1 MKCLLY
7 GIVEPDS
14 ATCPPGTRLLTA
26 HGLAAVSA
34 VEETSA
40 PPTVSSLLAYE
51 RVVEAIHARQA
62 VIPLRYG
69 CVLENESA
77 VLRLLENH
85 RQEYGA
91 LLARFL
97 GMTEMGIR
105 VLWPARPS
113 GFPDCPPS
121 QGARYLASLRNL
133 YPSANALDG
142 EETQLAD
149 RIIGWLSD
157 CSTEQRREVSSSR
170 QRRLL
175 SLYFL
180 TSRTSV
186 ERFRNQA
193 RQICP
198 PSGAKILLSGPWPP
212 YNFAGIPE

>member
-1 MKCLLY
+1 M
-7 GIVEPDS
+7 
-14 ATCPPGTRLLTA
+14 
-26 HGLAAVSA
+26 
-34 VEETSA
+34 
-40 PPTVSSLLAYE
+40 
-51 RVVEAIHARQA
+51 
-62 VIPLRYG
+62 
-69 CVLENESA
+69 ENESA
-77 VLRLLENH
+77 VVRLLENH